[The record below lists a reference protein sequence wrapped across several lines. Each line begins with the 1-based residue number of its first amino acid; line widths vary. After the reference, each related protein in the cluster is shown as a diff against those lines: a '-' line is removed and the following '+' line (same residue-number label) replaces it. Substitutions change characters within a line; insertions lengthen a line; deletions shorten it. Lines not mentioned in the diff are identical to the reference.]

1 MSKEKTKKNQ
11 WGGARKGAGHPWGKN
26 KAKICVSVDQGNWN
40 SALKLWRKK
49 PSWLVD
55 SLVSSYL
62 SAGPAI
68 LEMASK

>member
-1 MSKEKTKKNQ
+1 MSKEKTNKN
-11 WGGARKGAGHPWGKN
+11 WGGARKNAGRPGGAT
-26 KAKICVSVDQGNWN
+26 KAKICVSVDEGNWN
-40 SALKLWRKK
+40 DALKLWRKK

-68 LEMASK
+68 LEMAAK